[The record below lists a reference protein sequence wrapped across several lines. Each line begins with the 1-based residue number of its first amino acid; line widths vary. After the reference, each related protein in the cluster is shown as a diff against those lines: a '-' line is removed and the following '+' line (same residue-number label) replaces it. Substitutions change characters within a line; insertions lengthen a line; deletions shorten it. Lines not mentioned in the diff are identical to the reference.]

1 MFDDY
6 PLRFMFAF
14 GIAVSAALGFG
25 VAWYRASRRLAELED
40 RLVRALSPSRSQEP
54 VADAIDSLS
63 ARMDDIA
70 NGQDFLNRVL
80 SERLSRIPANRPAKE
95 LTPV

>member
-1 MFDDY
+1 MFDQY

-14 GIAVSAALGFG
+14 GLSIAAAVGFG
-25 VAWYRASRRLAELED
+25 VAWFRASRRLNELED
-40 RLVRALSPSRSQEP
+40 RILTALSPRSPQEP
-54 VADAIDSLS
+54 VADAIDSLA

-80 SERLSRIPANRPAKE
+80 SERLAKPAKHKE